1 MLYVGIDVASEDHV
15 FAVVDEHEHVQVK
28 PTSFREEEAGYR
40 KLMDALGDPSQT
52 LVAMEATGHYWK
64 NLFAALSSQGFPVV
78 LLNALAT
85 RRHAQAQLERTKTD
99 AVDALNIA
107 CLIARQRPRPT
118 RLTDTATEELRE
130 LVRLRSR
137 TTQQMGDRVRDLHRL
152 VDLGFPEFTRHVK
165 QLDSSL
171 ATTILHRYPTAR
183 SFAGLTPRTL
193 AKVTYDT
200 QGHKVGLELATA
212 LIEAACHSVGAHH
225 GDAYRVQI
233 RYANQDIDLLRSR
246 LREIDE
252 QINSRLDD
260 HEIGQLLTTIGG
272 IGKTTA
278 ARLVAEL
285 GDPSQFD
292 DAKAL
297 CAFVG
302 VVPGLK
308 LSGKKRGG
316 HAALCPIGHAQL
328 RAALWMPTLVAVRV
342 NPWLRRHYERFL
354 ANGKPRKVAL
364 IACMHKLLMA
374 VYSVAKNRRPFTPKI
389 ELNRTSP
396 VAPSPRSSRKRD
408 AGGRQFTCASLP
420 TPRA

>member
-15 FAVVDEHEHVQVK
+15 FAVVDEQERVLMK

-40 KLMDALGDPSQT
+40 KLMEALGDPSLA

-64 NLFAALSSQGFPVV
+64 NLFAALSAQGFSVV

-107 CLIARQRPRPT
+107 CLIARQSPRPT
-118 RLTDTATEELRE
+118 RLPDGATEELRE

-137 TTQQMGDRVRDLHRL
+137 TTQQLGDRVRDLHRL
-152 VDLGFPEFTRHVK
+152 VDLGFPEFTKHVK

-171 ATTILHRYPTAR
+171 ATTVLRQYPTAR
-183 SFAGLTPRTL
+183 AFAELTPKKL
-193 AKVTYDT
+193 AKVAYGA
-200 QGHKVGLELATA
+200 QHHKVGLELATA
-212 LIEAACHSVGAHH
+212 LVEGARHSVGAHH
-225 GDAYRVQI
+225 GEAYRVQV
-233 RYANQDIDLLRSR
+233 RYATQDIDTLRDR
-246 LREIDE
+246 LREIDQ
-252 QINSRLDD
+252 QIDSKLDD
-260 HEIGQLLTTIGG
+260 HEVGQLLTTIDG

-285 GDPSQFD
+285 GDPAQFD

-316 HAALCPIGHAQL
+316 HAAICPIGHAQL
-328 RAALWMPTLVAVRV
+328 RAALWMPTLVGVRV
-342 NPWLRRHYERFL
+342 NPWLRKHYERFL

-364 IACMHKLLMA
+364 VACMHKLLLA
-374 VYSVAKNRRPFTPKI
+374 VYSVAKNRRPFTPNLEPEI
-389 ELNRTSP
+389 PGAL
-396 VAPSPRSSRKRD
+396 A
-408 AGGRQFTCASLP
+408 
-420 TPRA
+420 

>member
-15 FAVVDEHEHVQVK
+15 FAVVDEHERVLVK

-40 KLMDALGDPSQT
+40 KLVEALGEPSIT

-64 NLFAALSSQGFPVV
+64 NLFAALSAQGYSVA

-85 RRHAQAQLERTKTD
+85 RRYAQAQLERTKTD

-107 CLIARQRPRPT
+107 CMIARQNPRPT
-118 RLTDTATEELRE
+118 RLPDAVTEELRE

-137 TTQQMGDRVRDLHRL
+137 TTQQLGDRVRDLHRL
-152 VDLGFPEFTRHVK
+152 VDLGFPEFTKHVK

-171 ATTILHRYPTAR
+171 ATTVLRQYPTAR
-183 SFAGLTPRTL
+183 AFAELTPKKL
-193 AKVTYDT
+193 AKVTYGE
-200 QGHKVGLELATA
+200 QHHKVGLELATA
-212 LIEAACHSVGAHH
+212 LVEGARHSVGAHH
-225 GDAYRVQI
+225 GEAYRVQV
-233 RYANQDIDLLRSR
+233 RYATQDIDTLRDR
-246 LREIDE
+246 LGEIDQ
-252 QINSRLDD
+252 QINSKLDD
-260 HEIGQLLTTIGG
+260 HEIGQLLTTIDG
-272 IGKTTA
+272 IGNLTA

-285 GDPSQFD
+285 GDPAHFD

-308 LSGKKRGG
+308 LSGKRRGG
-316 HAALCPIGHAQL
+316 HAAISPIGHAQL

-342 NPWLRRHYERFL
+342 NPWLRKHYERFL

-364 IACMHKLLMA
+364 VACMHKLLLA
-374 VYSVAKNRRPFTPKI
+374 VYSVAKNRRPFTPNLEPEI
-389 ELNRTSP
+389 
-396 VAPSPRSSRKRD
+396 V
-408 AGGRQFTCASLP
+408 GAS
-420 TPRA
+420 A